1 MADITRIA
9 NVQISLQTTGINKV
23 SFDTLLIAGPH
34 VVSLP
39 RVSTYTSPSAM
50 ISDGFSATDP
60 LYLAAADAFS
70 QIPRPRQIKI
80 GRRQVDAVTLK
91 IDDVNNNGEYSLSI
105 LKLDANSNTLSYP
118 YTHTADDSATAT
130 EIAEG
135 LALLVNAATATNGI
149 AATTSSGDLILT
161 NSTAG
166 TAFAVTLPD
175 SMAVKTAT
183 AADTIAEDM
192 TAINAE
198 DKDWY
203 GFGITSRVPADIMA
217 AAAWAESEIKLF
229 GYAVAEAGAISA
241 ASTTDTP
248 YLLKNG
254 NYYRTFGFY
263 HAAAATDF
271 PEIACMARCFAVKP
285 GGETWAN
292 KKLAGVS
299 TDGLTETQYLAAK
312 GKNCNTFES
321 FRDSVSITQIGK
333 VAAGEWIDV
342 IRFRDWLQEEM
353 QVNIFSLLINRDKV
367 PYTDE
372 GIAAIE
378 GQMIKALELG
388 QRRGGIAPTEYDA
401 DGNEIPGWKIS
412 VPLAADISANTKAS
426 RILEDMTFTA
436 RLAGA
441 IHVAEITG
449 SLVYEF

>member
-23 SFDTLLIAGPH
+23 TFDTLLIAGPH

-39 RVSTYTSPSAM
+39 RVSTYTSASAM
-50 ISDGFSATDP
+50 ISDGFEPTDP
-60 LYLAAADAFS
+60 LYLAAVDAFS
-70 QIPRPRQIKI
+70 QIPRPKQIKI
-80 GRRQVDAVTLK
+80 GRRQVDEVTLQ
-91 IDDVNNNGEYSLSI
+91 IDDLSNTAEYVMSVQ
-105 LKLDANSNTLSYP
+105 KLASDSSTTTLTYTFESDADATAAEIAAGLQALIDADANSPVDASVSGN
-118 YTHTADDSATAT
+118 D
-130 EIAEG
+130 
-135 LALLVNAATATNGI
+135 LV
-149 AATTSSGDLILT
+149 LT
-161 NSTAG
+161 NKIAG
-166 TAFAVTLPD
+166 TAFAVVLPA
-175 SMAVKTAT
+175 SMSVKTAA
-183 AADTIAEDM
+183 AADTVAEDM

-198 DKDWY
+198 DKAWY
-203 GFGITSRVPADIMA
+203 GFGITSRVSADIQA

-241 ASTTDTP
+241 SSTSDTP
-248 YLLKNG
+248 YLLKEN
-254 NYYRTFGFY
+254 NFYRTFGFY
-263 HAAAATDF
+263 HKDAATDF
-271 PEIACMARCFAVKP
+271 PEIACMARCFAVLP

-292 KKLAGVS
+292 KKLAGVT
-299 TDGLTETQYLAAK
+299 TDRLTETQFLAAK

-321 FRDSVSITQIGK
+321 FRDSVSITQLGK

-353 QVNIFSLLINRDKV
+353 QVNIFNLLINRNKV

-388 QRRGGIAPTEYDA
+388 QRRGGIAPTEYDE
-401 DGNEIPGWKIS
+401 DGNEIPGWKID
-412 VPLAADISANTKAS
+412 VPLAANISANTKAS

>member
-1 MADITRIA
+1 MAEITRIA

-23 SFDTLLIAGPH
+23 TFDTLLIAGPH

-39 RVSTYTSPSAM
+39 RVSTYTSPSAL
-50 ISDGFSATDP
+50 ISDGFKSTDP
-60 LYLAAADAFS
+60 LYLAAVDAFS
-70 QIPRPRQIKI
+70 QIPRPKQIKI
-80 GRRQVDAVTLK
+80 GRRQVDAVTLQ
-91 IDDVNNNGEYSLSI
+91 IDDVNNSGEYSLSV
-105 LKLDANSNTLSYP
+105 LRLDASSNIVTYP
-118 YTHTADDSATAT
+118 YTFTADASATAA
-130 EIAEG
+130 EIAGG
-135 LALLVNAATATNGI
+135 LATLINAATATNGI
-149 AATTSSGDLILT
+149 TATVSGDDLILT

-166 TAFAVTLPD
+166 AAFAVDLPA
-175 SMAVKTAT
+175 SMSVKTAT
-183 AADTIAEDM
+183 AADTIAEDL
-192 TAINAE
+192 TAINVE

-203 GFGITSRVPADIMA
+203 GLGITSRTSADILA

-229 GYAVAEAGAISA
+229 GCSVAEAGAISA

-248 YLLKNG
+248 YLLKKN
-254 NYYRTFGFY
+254 NYYRTFCFY
-263 HAAAATDF
+263 HADAATDF

-292 KKLAGVS
+292 KKLAGVT

-342 IRFRDWLQEEM
+342 IRVRDWLQEEM
-353 QVNIFSLLINRDKV
+353 QVNIFNLLINRDKV

-388 QRRGGIAPTEYDA
+388 QRRGGIAPTEYDE
-401 DGNEIPGWKIS
+401 DGNEIPGWKIE
-412 VPLAADISANTKAS
+412 VPLSANISANTKAS

-441 IHVAEITG
+441 IHVTEITG